1 MILQRFNGFTKMTD
15 ALGVVP
21 RRLSPERRKAEI
33 LEAAHRLLV
42 REGLHGFSLDAVARE
57 AGVANSLPRHYFG
70 TYGAL
75 LASCAEEMLERVIE
89 ALVSDPGIPLRQRLS
104 RYLDVLASEPW
115 GHKLWMTGGFG
126 HQELMDL
133 ALPARRAILEA
144 STGRRY
150 EKLSTRQ
157 RLHVSGLLGYVERI
171 VDDWIGSGLT
181 DREIVIDVLVDG
193 MEKLRAEVSSV

>member
-1 MILQRFNGFTKMTD
+1 MTD
-15 ALGVVP
+15 SLGFVP

-42 REGLHGFSLDAVARE
+42 RDGLQGFSLDAVARE

-75 LASCAEEMLERVIE
+75 LACCAEDTLERVIE
-89 ALVSDPGIPLRQRLS
+89 ALVSDPGLPLRQRLG
-104 RYLDVLASEPW
+104 RYLDALAAEPW

-126 HQELMDL
+126 HLELTEL
-133 ALPARRAILEA
+133 AVPARRAIIEA
-144 STGRRY
+144 STGRSY

-171 VDDWIGSGLT
+171 VDDWIESGMR

-193 MEKLRAEVSSV
+193 MEKLRTEVSNV